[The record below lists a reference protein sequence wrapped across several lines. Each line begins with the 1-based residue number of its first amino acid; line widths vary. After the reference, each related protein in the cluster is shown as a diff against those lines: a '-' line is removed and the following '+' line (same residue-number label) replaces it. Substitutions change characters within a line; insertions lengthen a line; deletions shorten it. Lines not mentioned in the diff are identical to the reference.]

1 MGILGEL
8 WIKLGLKNDG
18 LNKGVRDSEN
28 KVSRFAQGLKKLGG
42 VISAAFAAEKVIAF
56 SKKCAELANQIAGV
70 KKAFDRISDPN
81 LLKDLRRATQGTITD
96 LQLMQR
102 AVQANNFK
110 IPLDQLATYLEFAT
124 KRARETGQSVDYLV
138 DSIVT
143 GLGRQSI
150 LILDNLGISAKEIR
164 DNMKDGATMAE
175 AVGKII
181 QKEMKGATTEIN
193 NAEVA
198 SARLSASWQ
207 NFMTAIGSNTG
218 VKNVWNS
225 VLGWMADKFT
235 KATEVME
242 LESVG
247 TGLKILNILSGGVI
261 GGALFDE
268 LIKKQEIANTP
279 DGPEIP
285 EGVKIIRNDG
295 SQTQEETESVKGL
308 INQLE
313 AEIKAKT
320 ELRNL
325 SIDTKEIAR
334 LNEEIKSLEKKLR
347 LLREVTDVELPEL
360 PKIDTT
366 FDNFSLKRNIDEA
379 AKIMDSAVD
388 NWQAKGRE
396 MVEVSM
402 QQQAMLSDAA
412 KMITS
417 SLVAGVG
424 GSLNELANVIA
435 GVENANVG
443 SVVSALLSPLADACI
458 SAGLLIIAT
467 GDGIEALRT
476 SLMTFLGV
484 GAIAAGGAL
493 VAIGMAA
500 KVGLAAIGKT
510 GKAGTSSVN
519 QSVNSYSGGYGIANS
534 HFSQSNDLVLSTTL
548 KGQDIL
554 LSVERTQRNN
564 KR

>member
-1 MGILGEL
+1 MGVLGEL

-18 LNKGVRDSEN
+18 LSRGVKDSEN

-164 DNMKDGATMAE
+164 DNMKGGATMAE

-207 NFMTAIGSNTG
+207 NLMTAIGSNTG

-247 TGLKILNILSGGVI
+247 LGIKLLNILSGGVI
-261 GGALFDE
+261 GGAMLDD
-268 LIKKQEIANTP
+268 IIKQEAIANTP
-279 DGPEIP
+279 DDPEIP

-325 SIDTKEIAR
+325 SIDTKEVAR

-360 PKIDTT
+360 PKIDTI

-379 AKIMDSAVD
+379 AKMMDSAVD

-402 QQQAMLSDAA
+402 QQQVMLSDAA
-412 KMITS
+412 TMITS
-417 SLVAGVG
+417 SLVAGIG

-519 QSVNSYSGGYGIANS
+519 QSVNSYSGGYGLASS
-534 HFSQSNDLVLSTTL
+534 HYSQSNDLVLSTTL